1 MDFEAALISKVFYEA
16 DITKV
21 FDERVKP
28 ELFVSYR
35 NVWDF
40 MLETYSRHGGLPP
53 KEVIEQ
59 KYPHFEFVDAR
70 DVPFSFLSEEMK
82 KRHVH
87 NILTE
92 AMKEQAEKLKG
103 KEPFSAL
110 ETMRDALMKADLEA
124 RPSFDLNFV
133 EDVKERLE
141 RYDEASRS
149 YGVTGIPTPW
159 GCLDEVTQGFHPEDL
174 IMIAGRGGVGKSWA
188 EFMFAVHNW
197 SNGFI
202 PLIFSREMA
211 VWQVARR
218 LDALHAKL
226 PYRNFKSGMLSSAE
240 LDRWENAIE
249 EMKGGNPFWI
259 TGDDGDGHL
268 GVTAITAK
276 IHRYRPHVVYID
288 GAYLIQDDRG
298 GKQQWERFSNV
309 CQDLKRL
316 AQRERI
322 PIVVTHQF
330 NTAGKGMDG
339 SEDTLKYGDVQ
350 MWFDLIIGCYQSEEL
365 KGNKE
370 MLFKIVKHREGEKL
384 QWVSEWDL
392 DKMKF
397 ELKKTEDDE
406 DVPDPVPYDDEAPIK
421 Y

>member
-1 MDFEAALISKVFYEA
+1 MDYEAALISKVFEQN
-16 DITKV
+16 DLNKI

-28 ELFVSYR
+28 ELFVSYKKI
-35 NVWDF
+35 WDF
-40 MLETYSRHGGLPP
+40 VLETYSKHGGLPP
-53 KEVIEQ
+53 REVIET
-59 KYPHFEFVDAR
+59 KYPHFDFIDVK
-70 DVPFSFLSEEMK
+70 DVPFSFLSDEMK

-92 AMKEQAEKLKG
+92 AMKDQAEKLKG
-103 KEPFSAL
+103 KDPFAAL
-110 ETMRDALMKADLEA
+110 EVMREALMHADLEA

-133 EDVKERLE
+133 EDTKERIE
-141 RYDEASRS
+141 RYDEASIS
-149 YGVTGIPTPW
+149 CGVTGIPTPW
-159 GCLDEVTQGFHPEDL
+159 DCLNEVTQGMHPEDL

-188 EFMFAVHNW
+188 EFMFAINNW
-197 SNGFI
+197 TNGYI

-218 LDALHAKL
+218 LDAIHARL
-226 PYRNFKSGMLSSAE
+226 PYRNFKSGNLSTE
-240 LDRWENAIE
+240 EKNRWDEA
-249 EMKGGNPFWI
+249 MKHLKGSRPFWI

-268 GVTAITAK
+268 GVTAIRAK
-276 IHRYRPHVVYID
+276 IHRYRPHIVYID

-298 GKQQWERFSNV
+298 GKQMWERFSNV

-316 AQRERI
+316 AQNENI

-365 KGNKE
+365 KDNKE

-384 QWVSEWDL
+384 QWVSDWDL
-392 DKMKF
+392 DKMSF
-397 ELKKTEDDE
+397 ELKKDNESDE
-406 DVPDPVPYDDEAPIK
+406 VPETVPYDEEAPIK
-421 Y
+421 F